1 VADEARLMR
10 AEVERCRG
18 ILQQMSARGAEPI
31 GESPLPVNLGEMLE
45 SVTAGLPAGK
55 RDLVKTQVAADAR
68 PVMLPPDATRQ
79 ALAALVRNALD
90 AGAGRPVLVAAECT
104 SAVVRLTVQDS
115 GCGMSRETL
124 NRLAEPFFT
133 TKEPGRGMG
142 LGTFLV
148 RAFAQRMKGSL
159 AFESEM
165 GAGTRA
171 ILELPLRNDERQRD
185 ACGVD
190 RR

>member
-1 VADEARLMR
+1 MR

-31 GESPLPVNLGEMLE
+31 GESPLPVDLREMLAG
-45 SVTAGLPAGK
+45 VTTSLPAAE
-55 RDLVKTQVAADAR
+55 RNLVKIQVSGDAR

-79 ALAALVRNALD
+79 ALFALVRNALD
-90 AGAGRPVLVAAECT
+90 AGTGRPVQVVAERA

-148 RAFAQRMKGSL
+148 RSFAQRMKGSL

-165 GAGTRA
+165 NVGTRA
-171 ILELPLRNDERQRD
+171 ILELPLLDDERQRD